1 MSNATKKSI
10 IGEIVATDY
19 RTAAVFGTFGI
30 DFCCK
35 GNKSIGDVCEAKN
48 IDSNVLIERLNA
60 VINLP
65 ENKAVDYQAWHIDL
79 LADYIE
85 KNHHRYVQE
94 KIPII
99 NQYLDKLCSV
109 HGLKNPELFAIR
121 EQFNHAATELL
132 AHMKKEELVL
142 FPYIRK
148 MVKTTISHQEIS
160 TPHFGTVQNP
170 VHMMMHEHDTEGE
183 RFRRIAQLSNDYTPP
198 ADACNTYR
206 VTYNLLNEFENDL
219 HTHIHLENNI
229 LFPKA
234 IQLER
239 SSNVSTD

>member
-1 MSNATKKSI
+1 MNTLDKK
-10 IGEIVATDY
+10 IGEMVAEDY
-19 RTAAVFGTFGI
+19 RTAAVFKNHKI

-35 GNKSIGDVCEAKN
+35 GNRSLSEVCADKN
-48 IDSNVLIERLNA
+48 LNTAFLIEELNA
-60 VINLP
+60 VTKPAEKNIIDFN
-65 ENKAVDYQAWHIDL
+65 AWDLDL

-85 KNHHRYVQE
+85 KKHHRYVE
-94 KIPII
+94 GSMPVLL
-99 NQYLDKLCSV
+99 QYLNKLCKV
-109 HGLKNPELFAIR
+109 HGPQHPELFEINK
-121 EQFNHAATELL
+121 EFTECAAALT